1 MNKIEYNDMLVF
13 HPGYYIREFVEN
25 EGISI
30 SELSKKLDVETEILE
45 KLIEGEEEVTEI
57 LANRLSMVFETSVN
71 FWINTQKKFNDTKEK
86 LEIETLAKIKGWNT
100 TETMTKTM
108 KVIFVSLIKKERQ
121 SLNNDVN
128 SSFNHLFESENQKV
142 RYTI

>member
-30 SELSKKLDVETEILE
+30 AELSKKLDVETEILE

-71 FWINTQKKFNDTKEK
+71 FWINTQKKFNDIKEK
-86 LEIETLAKIKGWNT
+86 LEIETLAKIKGWGV
-100 TETMTKTM
+100 TETMIVTF
-108 KVIFVSLIKKERQ
+108 ISFIEKERQ

-128 SSFNHLFESENQKV
+128 SSFDHLFKSENQKV